1 LRLAKL
7 LEETRKLSLQEKR
20 AGAVSS
26 RERRSKALEKAA
38 KQQALLKRLAAE
50 EKRAES
56 RAWLLARQH
65 NESLHLSKAR
75 DFKQG
80 VALTRQAARDA
91 QEAQLTA
98 KKIAAEK
105 ERANDVLV
113 QQEKARILAN
123 NKELVAY
130 TYRSKFASQRE
141 AEEWGA
147 STLLQ
152 FRSDYFGAP
161 TGTGEIL
168 AALGL
173 SPEGMTPDGH
183 YDPVAAAPMTP
194 AQ

>member
-1 LRLAKL
+1 MKGRRLPESYVHSAF
-7 LEETRKLSLQEKR
+7 SLDE
-20 AGAVSS
+20 G
-26 RERRSKALEKAA
+26 L
-38 KQQALLKRLAAE
+38 
-50 EKRAES
+50 
-56 RAWLLARQH
+56 
-65 NESLHLSKAR
+65 
-75 DFKQG
+75 
-80 VALTRQAARDA
+80 
-91 QEAQLTA
+91 
-98 KKIAAEK
+98 
-105 ERANDVLV
+105 
-113 QQEKARILAN
+113 
-123 NKELVAY
+123 
-130 TYRSKFASQRE
+130 RE